1 MGSGSAR
8 RGGGERVLE
17 SRHLV
22 GLFLGV
28 VLLCAVFFSLG
39 YAMGHNQYGIAV
51 HAADSSPL
59 ASPALDPAAPG
70 RTDAKP
76 KDPAAPVTSPGEW
89 DFYAK
94 KDDDHLEP
102 AAKTPATVPAVVR
115 HEAGAPP
122 AAAARSVSAGKKPPA
137 RYQPPSMPRGAYILQ
152 LAALSHEGDALAMA
166 DAAQQKRFPAF
177 VAAPGSDKLFRVQV
191 GPYHDAKSAES
202 AQKALEQ
209 AGFKAIIKH

>member
-1 MGSGSAR
+1 MDEIAGRTEVEIMASGNAR

-59 ASPALDPAAPG
+59 ASPAMDPVSPG
-70 RTDAKP
+70 RATAKP
-76 KDPAAPVTSPGEW
+76 KDPAAPVTTPGEW

-94 KDDDHLEP
+94 KDDNHLEP
-102 AAKTPATVPAVVR
+102 AAKSPAAVPAVAH

-122 AAAARSVSAGKKPPA
+122 AAAARSVSASKKPPA
-137 RYQPPSMPRGAYILQ
+137 RYQSPSIPRGDRKSTRLNS
-152 LAALSHEGDALAMA
+152 SH
-166 DAAQQKRFPAF
+166 
-177 VAAPGSDKLFRVQV
+177 
-191 GPYHDAKSAES
+191 
-202 AQKALEQ
+202 
-209 AGFKAIIKH
+209 

>member
-1 MGSGSAR
+1 M
-8 RGGGERVLE
+8 LE

-39 YAMGHNQYGIAV
+39 YVMGHNQYGIAM
-51 HAADSSPL
+51 HAVDAAPL

-70 RTDAKP
+70 RADVKAKA
-76 KDPAAPVTSPGEW
+76 KDPAAPVTTPGEW

-94 KDDDHLEP
+94 KDDTHLEP
-102 AAKTPATVPAVVR
+102 AAKPSAAVPAVAHR
-115 HEAGAPP
+115 ET
-122 AAAARSVSAGKKPPA
+122 AAAASSAVRSVSAGKKPSA
-137 RYQPPSMPRGAYILQ
+137 RLQPVSIPRGAYILQ

-166 DAAQQKRFPAF
+166 DAAQQKRFPAY
-177 VAAPGSDKLFRVQV
+177 VAAPGSDHLFRVQV
-191 GPYHDAKSAES
+191 GPYRDAKSAES